1 MAKKGSGRGRRG
13 AVPRVGGRF
22 AKTTPVT
29 VTPPTPPAA
38 TVESAAVEVDKK
50 IGILEALL
58 EKQKELTGGETELS
72 TAVLGKGGTKG
83 VRAQIEDLVRENR
96 ERLQDLDD
104 PNNAANFAVIESA
117 LALSE
122 RAVRSKDRKEQ
133 VDIYNKL
140 KFIRQVAEKTTGE
153 KSDITQK
160 VSEIIKPV
168 ETVLQRKTGFAAF
181 AKERFAE
188 KVKAVPEAVVRQIP
202 LVGGLIGDYL
212 QEKRAGRE
220 ELEAYAGRRI
230 ESISQAGSKTNEL
243 ERILTGRGGG
253 GGGLPPFRG
262 ASTVGGMFGG
272 AAGAGLAGIAAGD
285 KGTLGQIAADV
296 RAIKDRIVTKRS
308 GTEGLKEKESALKA
322 VASAA
327 KSDEKQKGLFGGL
340 GKTLSGLLGG
350 GGLLGMLGGM
360 FGMGGGGGADGQPGI
375 MSSVTDWATDKA
387 TDWGLKKA
395 WQGTKNVAS
404 KAWQGTKGLA
414 SKAWQGTK
422 GLASKAWQGTKSMLG
437 FGANAGESAAKG
449 AVSAAESAAGG
460 AAKGA
465 VSAAESAA
473 GGAAK
478 GAVSAAETV
487 AENKSWWKSAW
498 EGTKNMASKGWEG
511 AKSAGSA
518 TWEAGKAVASEAAAV
533 AEAVAHP
540 TTFLKGNMGK
550 ILGGMKSLGPIT
562 AALEGLIGAFN
573 IYSIKNDPNLGPEE
587 KKEAIGAE
595 IAKRFGSAIG
605 GIIGGGLG
613 TAIGP
618 VGTVLGGLAGALGG
632 EWVGNQIADLVG
644 PKGIYDFVASIPAV
658 GDLIKVDGGTPSA
671 TPEGSTATGSIS
683 PTPTSAT
690 PAGQQA
696 NAMEMNRRG
705 VEEVRDYAA
714 KQSQAQAAFVSQQRT
729 AAANM
734 YNQNNTVVN
743 NYNDDLR
750 VRNSESTLKNMERST
765 L

>member
-22 AKTTPVT
+22 AKTTPVI
-29 VTPPTPPAA
+29 VTPPPPPAA
-38 TVESAAVEVDKK
+38 TVETEAVEVDKK

-140 KFIRQVAEKTTGE
+140 KFIRQIAEKTTGE
-153 KSDITQK
+153 KSEITK
-160 VSEIIKPV
+160 KIAEIIKPV

-181 AKERFAE
+181 AKERFVE

-220 ELEAYAGRRI
+220 ELEGYAGRRI

-253 GGGLPPFRG
+253 GGGGIPPFRG
-262 ASTVGGMFGG
+262 ASTIGGMFGG

-322 VASAA
+322 VVAAA
-327 KSDEKQKGLFGGL
+327 KGDEKQKGLFGGL

-375 MSSVTDWATDKA
+375 MSTVTDWAADKA

-404 KAWQGTKGLA
+404 KAWQGTKNVA

-449 AVSAAESAAGG
+449 AVGAAESAAGG

-465 VSAAESAA
+465 V
-473 GGAAK
+473 G
-478 GAVSAAETV
+478 AAETV

-573 IYSIKNDPNLGPEE
+573 IYSIKNDPNLGSEE

-595 IAKRFGSAIG
+595 IAKRFGSAVG

-618 VGTVLGGLAGALGG
+618 VGTILGGMAGALGG
-632 EWVGNQIADLVG
+632 GWVGDQIADLVG

-671 TPEGSTATGSIS
+671 TPEGSTATGSVS
-683 PTPTSAT
+683 PTPTAST
-690 PAGQQA
+690 SAGQQA